1 MIGKLLYSKKRRDRW
16 WRFTVLKDT
25 FIEAQQ
31 VPVGNT
37 KELVLLDRALRRI
50 GYGAAP
56 ERLAFF
62 WRELL
67 SHGATR
73 KEQLQPDDLQRIEH
87 QVGQMDP
94 AMLPALCWLD
104 LYRLCLGIGFFQL
117 ARALREHGLT
127 RMVAD
132 AHKRDS
138 ARADTLALGLYAQ
151 LEREDFADAAILLKQ
166 MGRELADPMKIAQA
180 RWFLQLLAGTWDGSD
195 DGMTSLAALEDL
207 AFGRFI
213 RGQRIALVGPVPIEK
228 AQGAEIDDHDV
239 VVKFGY
245 RGGDKGR
252 DPDTQG
258 ARIDVSY
265 YNNTQSQQLARANYG
280 AVLSSLRWAVF
291 HNRKGHAQLP
301 KECSGT
307 RQLVSFMWLLA
318 DTHFNAGPNAMVD
331 MLRFRPAGVRVFN
344 TDLMLSSGRFAG
356 YNPAGAP
363 PVDYIRSF
371 IKTHDPILQYAVTRR
386 LWTLGYLSGDERF
399 SDVME
404 MGLRRYLDE
413 LQNAHGAGDR
423 ALI

>member
-16 WRFTVLKDT
+16 WRFTVLKAT

-31 VPVGNT
+31 VPAGSK
-37 KELVLLDRALRRI
+37 KEVMLLDRALSRI

-56 ERLAFF
+56 ERLALF

-67 SHGATR
+67 DHGAER
-73 KEQLQPDDLQRIEH
+73 KAQLPPGALQRIER
-87 QVGQMDP
+87 QAEQLDP

-104 LYRLCLGIGFFQL
+104 LYRLCLGIGFFQP
-117 ARALREHGLT
+117 ACALREHGLT

-132 AHKRDS
+132 ARQWDN
-138 ARADTLALGLYAQ
+138 AGADTLALGFYAQ
-151 LEREDFADAAILLKQ
+151 LERENFADAATFLDQ
-166 MGRELADPMKIAQA
+166 MGRQLTDPKKSGQA
-180 RWFLQLLAGTWDGSD
+180 YWFLQLLAGTWDRSA
-195 DGMTSLAALEDL
+195 DGMAGLASSGDQ

-213 RGQRIALVGPVPIEK
+213 RDQRIALVGPVPNEK

-258 ARIDVSY
+258 ARMDVSY
-265 YNNTQSQQLARANYG
+265 YNNTQAQQLAQADYG
-280 AVLSSLRWAVF
+280 TVLSALRWAVF

-318 DTHFNAGPNAMVD
+318 DTHFNAGPNAIID

-356 YNPAGAP
+356 YNPTGTP

-371 IKTHDPILQYAVTRR
+371 IKTHDPVLQYAVTRR

-399 SDVME
+399 SEVME
-404 MGLRRYLDE
+404 MGLRRYLEE
-413 LQNAHGAGDR
+413 LQNAHGAGER